1 VTNSHVTRASGL
13 VLLIGAAA
21 FTVHVLARSLLTA
34 GAPDLAASVRQPLWV
49 PVNAL
54 GALGAALVLLGL
66 PAVHARIATAL
77 GRQGLA
83 GVVLIAVGWMFS
95 GLFLSLFSALI
106 APWLADEAPSLLVG
120 SAGAPPAFVATLLV
134 ALVAETVGAVLLAIP
149 FVRGHARSAWVGP
162 VLLAAAGMVVV
173 GNVLAPKGPSSNVAV
188 NLLSN
193 AGPVLLMVALG
204 ALGWRAR
211 FERSA

>member
-1 VTNSHVTRASGL
+1 
-13 VLLIGAAA
+13 
-21 FTVHVLARSLLTA
+21 
-34 GAPDLAASVRQPLWV
+34 V

-66 PAVHARIATAL
+66 PAVHARIAAAL
-77 GRQGLA
+77 GRLGLA
-83 GVVLIAVGWMFS
+83 GVVLIAVGLMFS

-120 SAGAPPAFVATLLV
+120 APPAFVATLLV
-134 ALVAETVGAVLLAIP
+134 ALVAEIVGAVLLAIP
-149 FVRGHARSAWVGP
+149 FVRGHAGSAWVGP

-204 ALGWRAR
+204 ALGWQAR